1 MNGLFPAIKLIIQ
14 TPFNYFWNLPHCY
27 PPEFVATLQNIR
39 DDVLEVHFIEM
50 NKFLK
55 AWREKKLQPVDHQ
68 LARWLLLLGMV
79 DARKKKVYDET
90 YEELEELAMEDKNLQ
105 EAFGAWEEMSQTK
118 ETIIVYQPRL
128 KYILDEEAKLEDVKY
143 HAKREG
149 IEEGIEQGLEQGTRI
164 ANEKTALNLLE
175 MKMDVKMIAEV
186 TGLSI
191 EQIEA
196 LKSK

>member
-1 MNGLFPAIKLIIQ
+1 MARKEI
-14 TPFNYFWNLPHCY
+14 TTRRS
-27 PPEFVATLQNIR
+27 FV
-39 DDVLEVHFIEM
+39 
-50 NKFLK
+50 
-55 AWREKKLQPVDHQ
+55 
-68 LARWLLLLGMV
+68 ARWLLLLGMV
-79 DARKKKVYDET
+79 DARKKKVYDEI
-90 YEELEELAMEDKNLQ
+90 YKELEELAMEDKNLQ

-118 ETIIVYQPRL
+118 ETIIAYQSRL

-149 IEEGIEQGLEQGTRI
+149 LEQGTRT

-186 TGLSI
+186 TGLTI
-191 EQIEA
+191 GQVEA